1 MPRGQYSKPKN
12 GVKTFFR
19 LCKYL
24 MKHRFTLS
32 IVALLVFIN
41 TASMVGG
48 NYFLRPIIDN
58 YIVPGN
64 IKGLVGALGL
74 LLLIYLTGVASQY
87 LQNYMMINVSQET
100 VNDLRQ
106 DLFSKVQ
113 QLPVRF
119 FDTTSHGQ
127 LMSRFTNDIDNI
139 SESLNN
145 SVTQILSSVF
155 TVIGILGLMIYISPL
170 LTLVTLIMVPIMQK
184 IAKTLMKK
192 SRAYFSSQQKALGEI
207 DGYIEEIISGEK
219 VVKVF
224 TFEDNVEEKFDI
236 LNGKLK
242 DFSFKAQ
249 LYSQAMM
256 PIMISINAI
265 NYALTASVGGILAI
279 TRGLD
284 IGGLMVFLQYSRQF
298 GRPINELANQANA
311 IQSALAGAERIFEVM
326 DIEPER
332 ESSLNT
338 IEPQNIKGEVVFDH
352 VTFGYNPDNVIL
364 NGISLYAKPGQKIA
378 LVGATGA
385 GKTTITNL
393 LTRFYDIDKG
403 TVTIDGID
411 IRDIKKD
418 TLRKSIAL
426 VLQDTHLFT
435 GTIMENIRYGR
446 LDATDD
452 EVIKAAKLAC
462 ADSFIKRL
470 PHGYETEIEGDGA
483 NLSQGQRQ
491 LLNIAR
497 AAVADPAILILDEAT
512 SSVDTMTEK
521 YIQKGMEKLMQGRTT
536 FVIAH
541 RLSTVRDANAI
552 MVLDHGQIIERGSH
566 QELLN
571 QKGIYY
577 KLYTGAFELE

>member
-1 MPRGQYSKPKN
+1 MAGRSNKPKN
-12 GVKTFFR
+12 GGKTFLR

-24 MKHRFTLS
+24 MKHKFKLGL
-32 IVALLVFIN
+32 VVLLVLVN

-48 NYFLRPIIDN
+48 NYYLRPVIDN

-64 IKGLVGALGL
+64 IKGLIGAIGR
-74 LLLIYLTGVASQY
+74 LLLIYLSAVLSQY
-87 LQNYMMINVSQET
+87 LMNYTMINVSQET

-113 QLPVRF
+113 ELPVRF

-145 SVTQILSSVF
+145 SVTMILSSTF
-155 TVIGILGLMIYISPL
+155 TVTGILCLMLFISPL
-170 LTLVTLIMVPIMQK
+170 LTLVALVMVPIMQMV
-184 IAKTLMKK
+184 ARTLMKR
-192 SRAYFSSQQKALGEI
+192 SRANFSSQQRALGEV

-224 TFEDNVEEKFDI
+224 SYEDNVEEKFDV
-236 LNGKLK
+236 LNEKLK
-242 DFSFKAQ
+242 GYSFKAQ
-249 LYSQAMM
+249 LFSQAIM
-256 PIMISINAI
+256 PIMLGINAI

-279 TRGLD
+279 TSGLD

-298 GRPINELANQANA
+298 GGPINQLANQANA

-326 DIEPER
+326 DVEPEK
-332 ESSLNT
+332 EGSDNP
-338 IEPQNIKGEVVFDH
+338 IELKDIKGNVVFDH
-352 VTFGYNPDNVIL
+352 VTFSYNPGTVIL
-364 NGISLYAKPGQKIA
+364 KDISLYARPGQKIA

-393 LTRFYDIDKG
+393 LTSFYDIDSG
-403 TVTIDGID
+403 TISIDGIN
-411 IRDIKKD
+411 IKNIKKD
-418 TLRKSIAL
+418 CLRRSLAI
-426 VLQDTHLFT
+426 VLQDTHLFS

-446 LDATDD
+446 LDATDE
-452 EVIKAAKLAC
+452 EVIAAAKLAY

-470 PHGYETEIEGDGA
+470 PHGYKTVIEGDGS

-521 YIQKGMEKLMQGRTT
+521 NIQKGMDRLMNGRTT

-552 MVLDHGQIIERGSH
+552 MVLDHGQIIERGDH
-566 QELLN
+566 EDLLR
-571 QKGIYY
+571 QKGVYY